1 MFELIEKISGICYY
15 ASIIIQKSVQEVNK
29 MDMGKIKINS
39 CQYCGGTD
47 FRYGCQSGNSRMGG
61 APGFLDNQEPIHH
74 LICADCGAV
83 VFSWLTNPRKYPRD
97 VPENSF

>member
-1 MFELIEKISGICYY
+1 MFELIEKISGICYH

-29 MDMGKIKINS
+29 MDIGKIKVDY

-47 FRYGCQSGNSRMGG
+47 FRYGYQSGDNRMYG
-61 APGFLDNQEPIHH
+61 APGFLNEQEPIHH

-83 VFSWLTNPRKYPRD
+83 VLSWITNPRKYPKN
-97 VPENSF
+97 VPERSF